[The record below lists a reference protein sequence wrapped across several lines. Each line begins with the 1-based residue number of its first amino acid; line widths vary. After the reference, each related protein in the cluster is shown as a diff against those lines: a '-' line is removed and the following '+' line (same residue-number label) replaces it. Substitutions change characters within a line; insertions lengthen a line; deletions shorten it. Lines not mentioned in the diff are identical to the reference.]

1 MTIVVDC
8 SIVVDA
14 LVAQDGQAAS
24 ELLAENR
31 LAAPH
36 LMDAEVVSAVR
47 GLVLGR
53 HLSQL
58 RGRDALDRYDEL
70 PLTRWASAAD
80 LRRRAFD
87 LRDNFSAY
95 DAAYVVLAE
104 SLESPL
110 ATRDLRLARAA
121 ARFVEVLVA

>member
-24 ELLAENR
+24 ELLAANR

-47 GLVLGR
+47 GLVLGG
-53 HLSQL
+53 HLSRH
-58 RGRDALDRYDEL
+58 RGNDALDRYDEL
-70 PLTRWASAAD
+70 PITRWASATD
-80 LRRRAFD
+80 LRRRALD
-87 LRDNFSAY
+87 LRDDFSAY
-95 DAAYVVLAE
+95 DAVYVVLAE

-121 ARFVEVLVA
+121 ASFVDVLVA

>member
-14 LVAQDGQAAS
+14 LVAQDGHAAS

-53 HLSQL
+53 HLSQH

-80 LRRRAFD
+80 LRRRALD

-121 ARFVEVLVA
+121 ARFVDVLVA